1 MQYLESGI
9 YIACS
14 RLQDSG
20 EEAHR
25 EKLHEN
31 WQMGC
36 FAAYFGLSKFI
47 AKLTNEN
54 HRIYGDS

>member
-31 WQMGC
+31 CGVGGGDDFGEMGNWS
-36 FAAYFGLSKFI
+36 L
-47 AKLTNEN
+47 
-54 HRIYGDS
+54 

>member
-20 EEAHR
+20 EETHR

-31 WQMGC
+31 CGVEGGGGVGDDFGEMGNWS
-36 FAAYFGLSKFI
+36 L
-47 AKLTNEN
+47 
-54 HRIYGDS
+54 